1 MKMTQR
7 KRTVIYHAINALI
20 PVIFY
25 LCATIIL
32 KYVPEL
38 KLPQITKN
46 EPITEQYILNYQYI
60 SIIKEYAE
68 LFFIN
73 YVFPA
78 FCIVFS
84 VRLSKS
90 KIGLPLYSVWNAVCA
105 YVAIPKMKISP
116 FVIYYYGQFL
126 EGGGASGI
134 LFDYKKGA
142 LACLLLTL
150 IPGAVIIIS
159 RMLIRLYVKKRSIAI
174 PPLHGLHK
182 TVIFSLAP
190 FFAPYI
196 QTIISTLS
204 FLPFAKFCKQ
214 SIPDDYYF
222 MIYSY
227 YDRVITSTNI
237 LIAAFLIL
245 PLWCAFYSIALAD
258 TNIRNGFKY
267 PLLVISPLILSLNSA
282 YFVDLNFASASA
294 KPHPSLLKYFFLLF
308 TASLIISISA
318 FLIRSAIRKKYCTEQ
333 VSTNANTEKRIEDD
347 PELKDLSVNI
357 AESKNNKPEKHNK
370 SKEKN
375 QKATAVKPGLYVIKP
390 PAVGSLISVELQ
402 SGGLAFLT
410 VKAGEGQEWLSGVF
424 ALENGTLTVQTNTDA
439 VFTFSQKENV
449 LTLHSFSPESD
460 AFLQGC
466 EFVIEDK

>member
-7 KRTVIYHAINALI
+7 KRTVIYHIINVLI
-20 PVIFY
+20 PFIFFV
-25 LCATIIL
+25 CATIIL
-32 KYVPEL
+32 KRALEL
-38 KLPQITKN
+38 ELPKRTKY
-46 EPITEQYILNYQYI
+46 ETLTEHYILNYQYI
-60 SIIKEYAE
+60 RVIKEYAE
-68 LFFIN
+68 IFFIN

-84 VRLSKS
+84 VRLSRS
-90 KIGLPLYSVWNAVCA
+90 KIGLPVYSVWNAVCA
-105 YVAIPKMKISP
+105 YVAIPKMKIKP
-116 FVIYYYGQFL
+116 FVIYYYGQFF
-126 EGGGASGI
+126 EGGGVAET
-134 LFDYKKGA
+134 LFDYKKGT

-174 PPLHGLHK
+174 PPLHGFHK
-182 TVIFSLAP
+182 TIIFSLAP

-214 SIPDDYYF
+214 IIPDNYYF

-227 YDRVITSTNI
+227 YDSMITLVNI

-294 KPHPSLLKYFFLLF
+294 KPHPNLLKYFFLLF

-333 VSTNANTEKRIEDD
+333 VLTNANTEKRIEDD

-357 AESKNNKPEKHNK
+357 AESKSNKPEKHEK
-370 SKEKN
+370 VKENN
-375 QKATAVKPGLYVIKP
+375 QKMAPVKPGLYVIKP
-390 PAVGSLISVELQ
+390 PAVGSLVSIELQ
-402 SGGLAFLT
+402 NGDLAFLT
-410 VKAGEGQEWLSGVF
+410 VRSGKDEEWLSGIVTQDK
-424 ALENGTLTVQTNTDA
+424 GILTVQTNTETEF
-439 VFTFSQKENV
+439 VFSVKEDSLV
-449 LTLHSFSPESD
+449 LQAFSPESD
-460 AFLQGC
+460 AFYYGAVFEL
-466 EFVIEDK
+466 KN

>member
-1 MKMTQR
+1 MTQR
-7 KRTVIYHAINALI
+7 KKSVIYHVINVLI
-20 PVIFY
+20 PVLFY
-25 LCATIIL
+25 VCATIIL
-32 KYVPEL
+32 KRALEL
-38 KLPQITKN
+38 ELPKRTKY
-46 EPITEQYILNYQYI
+46 EPLTEHYILNYQYI
-60 SIIKEYAE
+60 RVIKEYAE
-68 LFFIN
+68 MFFIN

-84 VRLSKS
+84 VRLSRS
-90 KIGLPLYSVWNAVCA
+90 KIGLPVYSVWNAVCA
-105 YVAIPKMKISP
+105 YVAIPKMEIKP

-126 EGGGASGI
+126 EGGGPAEI

-142 LACLLLTL
+142 IACLLLTF
-150 IPGAVIIIS
+150 IPGAVILIS
-159 RMLIRLYVKKRSIAI
+159 RMLIGWFTKKRSITI
-174 PPLHGLHK
+174 PPLHGFHK

-214 SIPDDYYF
+214 IIPDNYYF

-227 YDRVITSTNI
+227 YDSMITSVNI

-258 TNIRNGFKY
+258 SNIRNCFKY

-294 KPHPSLLKYFFLLF
+294 KPHPNLLKYFFLLF

-333 VSTNANTEKRIEDD
+333 VLTNANTEKRIEDD

-357 AESKNNKPEKHNK
+357 AESKSNKPEKHNK

-410 VKAGEGQEWLSGVF
+410 VNGEAGREWLSGVF
-424 ALENGTLTVQTNTDA
+424 TQENGTLNVQTNTA
-439 VFTFSQKENV
+439 AEFTFSQKENS
-449 LTLHSFSPESD
+449 LILISFSPESD

-466 EFVIEDK
+466 EYELKN